1 MSYQALSLTEH
12 KRIVLVKKS
21 ASFQCI
27 MTMPLLGQFSDVC
40 ARIQSP
46 FAGPS
51 CHVIHIL
58 HNASIPLQ
66 FQTKLG
72 CWMDFAKLCGYLS
85 MTTSSHESTI
95 KSPDYRL
102 ILGQYLCLYS
112 QTPIKR
118 GTSFWKRSPFM
129 KRSIVKFPNATFTEK
144 NDRSVLI
151 PLWLLQL
158 SLLHRQETR

>member
-1 MSYQALSLTEH
+1 
-12 KRIVLVKKS
+12 
-21 ASFQCI
+21 
-27 MTMPLLGQFSDVC
+27 
-40 ARIQSP
+40 
-46 FAGPS
+46 
-51 CHVIHIL
+51 
-58 HNASIPLQ
+58 
-66 FQTKLG
+66 
-72 CWMDFAKLCGYLS
+72 

-118 GTSFWKRSPFM
+118 HLILKTVTIYEAVNRQISKRHLQ
-129 KRSIVKFPNATFTEK
+129 RE

-158 SLLHRQETR
+158 SLLHRQDTR

>member
-1 MSYQALSLTEH
+1 
-12 KRIVLVKKS
+12 
-21 ASFQCI
+21 
-27 MTMPLLGQFSDVC
+27 
-40 ARIQSP
+40 
-46 FAGPS
+46 
-51 CHVIHIL
+51 
-58 HNASIPLQ
+58 
-66 FQTKLG
+66 
-72 CWMDFAKLCGYLS
+72 

-118 GTSFWKRSPFM
+118 HLILKTVTIYEAVNRQIS
-129 KRSIVKFPNATFTEK
+129 KFPNATFTEK

>member
-1 MSYQALSLTEH
+1 MSYQALSVLPSI
-12 KRIVLVKKS
+12 KKIVLVKKS

-27 MTMPLLGQFSDVC
+27 MTMPLLGQISDVC

-58 HNASIPLQ
+58 HNASVPLQ

-72 CWMDFAKLCGYLS
+72 CWMDFVKLCGYLS
-85 MTTSSHESTI
+85 MTTSSYESTI

-118 GTSFWKRSPFM
+118 HLILKTVTIYEAVNRQISKRH
-129 KRSIVKFPNATFTEK
+129 
-144 NDRSVLI
+144 
-151 PLWLLQL
+151 
-158 SLLHRQETR
+158 LHREKRPVCVNSFVVTSTLSFA